1 MELIVY
7 DNANT
12 DKTQEI
18 VKSFSTDKRLKS
30 YRTEQIVPVTDNW
43 NNALKVSTGEYI
55 LMIGDDDYLL
65 PEYFQTLDQII
76 EDHDEPD
83 AISYS
88 GYSFVYPGVLDGNED
103 SYYSE
108 QHFVYGNDLINH
120 EYVSEKT
127 LKTIVFD
134 MFKFRNRIPLNTL
147 PHTWSRKLINKVP
160 GQLFRPPY
168 PDHFALNSLMLK
180 ANKWVFSNEKL
191 YVLCVTPDSYGS
203 YVFSDDNQEKAA
215 DYLGISDD
223 FPELLPGNTLV
234 NNMYVWLQLLR
245 QNYPDELSETNIS
258 RIDYIKHQIHYWFS
272 QYKHGS
278 ISRSGLYNRFSLLTS
293 RDLINLLSVVLDRR
307 SINAFIR
314 LLSRKNSSKIDTF
327 YYGPTPLQNVSNA
340 HEFYEKII
348 R

>member
-180 ANKWVFSNEKL
+180 ANK
-191 YVLCVTPDSYGS
+191 
-203 YVFSDDNQEKAA
+203 
-215 DYLGISDD
+215 
-223 FPELLPGNTLV
+223 LPGNTLV